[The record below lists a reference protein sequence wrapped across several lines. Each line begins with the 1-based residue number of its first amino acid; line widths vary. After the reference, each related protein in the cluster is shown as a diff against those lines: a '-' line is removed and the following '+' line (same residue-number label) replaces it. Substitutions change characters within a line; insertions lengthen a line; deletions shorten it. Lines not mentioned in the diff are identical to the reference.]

1 MIITIDGPAGTGKST
16 VAREVA
22 KALSFA
28 LLDTGALYRTIA
40 YVLLANKIDLH
51 DQAAISAFLQD
62 NPLDILTQGQ
72 QTRYVIA
79 GIDATD
85 HIRTPEIGLASSVVS
100 AHPAV
105 RAYLLPIQRS
115 FGFHQHVVCEG
126 RDIGTTVFPKADVKI
141 FLTARPEVRAQ
152 RRYLELK
159 DKRPVTLEEVQK
171 EIEERDRRD
180 STRAASPLVQPK
192 DAEVIDTSDLTIV
205 QVVER
210 VRSLAQCYPHW
221 EHFPHQSDVGIRGI
235 GETPAEAFAQAAL
248 ALTAIITDPASVSP
262 VTPVL
267 IMFPLQDMERL
278 FFDFLNRVIYEMA
291 TRHMLFSKFD
301 LSSSGGSLRAVLYG
315 EPVDQQKHH
324 PAVEVKAATYF
335 GLQVRQ
341 RPDRTWCAECVID
354 V

>member
-22 KALSFA
+22 KALSFV
-28 LLDTGALYRTIA
+28 LLDTGALYRSIA

-51 DQAAISAFLQD
+51 DQTAISAFLRD

-72 QTRYVIA
+72 ETRYVLA

-85 HIRTPEIGLASSVVS
+85 HIRTPEIGMASSIVS

-126 RDIGTTVFPKADVKI
+126 RDIGTTVFPKADVKV
-141 FLTARPEVRAQ
+141 FLTARPEVRAE

-159 DKRPVTLEEVQK
+159 EKSPVTLEEVRK

-180 STRAASPLVQPK
+180 MTRAASPLTQPK
-192 DAEVIDTSDLTIV
+192 DAEVIDTSDLTIT
-205 QVVER
+205 QVVDR
-210 VRSLAQCYPHW
+210 VRSLAQAYPHW

-235 GETPAEAFAQAAL
+235 GMTPAEAFAQAAL
-248 ALTAIITDPASVSP
+248 ALTAIIADPSSVSP
-262 VTPVL
+262 AASVL
-267 IMFPLQDMERL
+267 ITFPLQDMERL

-291 TRHMLFSKFD
+291 SRHMLFSKFD
-301 LSSSGGSLRAVLYG
+301 LSTSGGSLRAVLHG
-315 EPVDQQKHH
+315 EPVDPKKHH

-335 GLQVRQ
+335 GLRVYQ
-341 RPDRTWCAECVID
+341 RPDHAWCAECVVD